1 MSQPF
6 TVGHRHALFAIA
18 GSVIALAVVVSTA
31 PRLRAQR
38 PAPHV
43 RVIPEGLQPI
53 VDRLLPDDEVVVISR
68 GEEDVLLPDHDL
80 TVPELIQEAVGMS
93 DLIATVDVQEVTG
106 FLADDGMW
114 INTRV
119 VGTVRQV
126 LSSTKMPTQVG
137 QRIEI
142 EWFGGELRI
151 GKVLVRAGYTIQP
164 RRRYLWFLEAEPTR
178 KTLSTTRMPF
188 VIQNGTLVRPWS
200 LQPTETRD
208 LLEGVKLAEFTKQ
221 IRRFSK

>member
-1 MSQPF
+1 MRKQF
-6 TVGHRHALFAIA
+6 TGHFALFAVA
-18 GSVIALAVVVSTA
+18 GSVLALAVFASTVQ
-31 PRLRAQR
+31 RLGAQR
-38 PAPHV
+38 PTPHV

-68 GEEDVLLPDHDL
+68 GEEDILLPDHDL
-80 TVPELIQEAVGMS
+80 TIPELIEEAVRMS
-93 DLIATVDVQEVTG
+93 HLIATVDVQEVTG

-126 LSSTKMPTQVG
+126 LSSKKMPTRVG

-142 EWFGGELRI
+142 EWAGGELRI

-164 RRRYLWFLEAEPTR
+164 GRRYLWFLEAEPTR
-178 KTLSTTRMPF
+178 KALSTTVMPF
-188 VIQNGTLVRPWS
+188 VIQNGALVRPWS
-200 LQPTETRD
+200 FQSTETRD
-208 LLEGVKLAEFTKQ
+208 LLEGLKLAEFTKQ
-221 IRRFSK
+221 ILRLSK

>member
-6 TVGHRHALFAIA
+6 AGVRLALLAVA
-18 GSVIALAVVVSTA
+18 GSVALAVVIGSG
-31 PRLRAQR
+31 PPLRAQR
-38 PAPHV
+38 RAEHV

-68 GEEDVLLPDHDL
+68 GEEDILLPDHDL
-80 TVPELIQEAVGMS
+80 TIPELIEEAVRMS
-93 DLIATVDVQEVTG
+93 HLIATVDVQEVTG

-126 LSSTKMPTQVG
+126 LSSKKMPTRVG

-142 EWFGGELRI
+142 EWAGGELRI

-164 RRRYLWFLEAEPTR
+164 GRRYLWFLEAEPTR
-178 KTLSTTRMPF
+178 KALSTTVMPF
-188 VIQNGTLVRPWS
+188 VIQNGALVRPWS
-200 LQPTETRD
+200 FQSTETRD
-208 LLEGVKLAEFTKQ
+208 LLEGLKLAEFTKQ
-221 IRRFSK
+221 ILRLSK